1 MCAGSSKICVQS
13 TTGFKAVHSGFS
25 HGMDR
30 WWRHPDTLAGLPGS
44 PARVQ
49 KRQTKIRQT
58 RTPRRMAHDIQAAL
72 LALLPRVQRTS
83 SAHAHLVRRAQGHV
97 QCDGNLLQLGMHEIV
112 QSGVQFTPFKRA
124 WHAHNA
130 LSQEMHRQI
139 GKHTSR
145 TTQRKHDSCKIK
157 RRVIHRCWRVGQCIH
172 PATRR
177 PTPTA

>member
-1 MCAGSSKICVQS
+1 
-13 TTGFKAVHSGFS
+13 
-25 HGMDR
+25 
-30 WWRHPDTLAGLPGS
+30 
-44 PARVQ
+44 
-49 KRQTKIRQT
+49 
-58 RTPRRMAHDIQAAL
+58 MAHDIQAAL

-145 TTQRKHDSCKIK
+145 TTQRSPGSVRGLDDAGRIQELRYCADHSARQRPHEAADNRRGARSPTRQTQRQISTRIRVLQGCHGAK
-157 RRVIHRCWRVGQCIH
+157 RDDEAPQTQTAHGAQLACQN
-172 PATRR
+172 ARR
-177 PTPTA
+177 PNS